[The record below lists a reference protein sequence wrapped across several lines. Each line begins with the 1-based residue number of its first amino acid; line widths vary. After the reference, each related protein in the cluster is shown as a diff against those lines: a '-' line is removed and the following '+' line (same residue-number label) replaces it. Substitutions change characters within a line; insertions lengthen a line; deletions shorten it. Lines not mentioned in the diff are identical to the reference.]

1 MVFRVVHSHASPSEG
16 NEILLVTDNWND
28 WFLWHTQFQVI
39 LAMANQPRVSLGS
52 VKIARR
58 GMTSANPR
66 TVLPERFS
74 HLDESY
80 YSIGQS
86 ENYYETLNAQGPEFR
101 EGFLKAMRDGAHD
114 LTILDANAA
123 EPALRRSLLRDIDDS
138 RVRLRFHR
146 LAHGNTALTPYKFRY
161 VFPPDA
167 LAASDPP
174 ELDFEVLPDSSPP
187 TNVHALIGRN
197 GVGKSR
203 CFDFLARCFLGIPGP
218 EGKATGELRPLAIA
232 WPQVG
237 HGFAGLVT
245 VSFSPF
251 DRYGPLVRKSPNQ
264 TSRYEYVGLI
274 KTTAS
279 EAEAPPVAATG
290 AARPATPPVAP
301 SIKSHD
307 ELIEEFVD
315 SVRVCREGARRV
327 RWERA
332 LRTLEGDP
340 LFEEINVAAFAA
352 EQADDWET
360 HAAGRFRRLSS
371 GHSVVLLTITR
382 LVELVEESSLVLID
396 EPESHLHPPLLS
408 AFVRAL
414 SDLLVD
420 RNGVAIVATHSPV
433 VLQEVPRHCCWILN
447 RSGHESR
454 ADRPE
459 LECFGENVG
468 TLTREVFGLEVVQTG
483 FHRMV
488 TEKAEG
494 KQYEEVVAVFGGQL
508 GAEARALARSLT
520 LIARSPEPPAD

>member
-1 MVFRVVHSHASPSEG
+1 MVFRVVSSHAPSLKG
-16 NEILLVTDNWND
+16 VEIQLVKDNWND
-28 WFLWHTQFQVI
+28 WFVWVTQFHVI
-39 LAMANQPRVSLGS
+39 LVSQNRSLVSLGS
-52 VKIARR
+52 VKIAKR
-58 GMTSANPR
+58 GMTNANAR
-66 TVLPERFS
+66 TVLPERFQA
-74 HLDESY
+74 LDDSY
-80 YSIGQS
+80 YSLGQS
-86 ENYYETLNAQGPEFR
+86 ENYYETLNEQGPAFR
-101 EGFLKAMRDGAHD
+101 DWYLKAMRDGAAD
-114 LTILDANAA
+114 LSILDANAG
-123 EPALRRSLLRDIDDS
+123 EPALDQSLLRDIDHD
-138 RVRLRFHR
+138 RVRHRFHR
-146 LAHGNTALTPYKFRY
+146 LAHGNPALTPYKFRY
-161 VFPPDA
+161 VFAADP
-167 LAASDPP
+167 LAASDTP
-174 ELDFEVLPDSSPP
+174 ELDFEVEPGSSPP

-218 EGKATGELRPLAIA
+218 EGKPTGELMPLAGTR
-232 WPQVG
+232 PKLG

-251 DRYGPLVRKSPNQ
+251 DRYGPLIAKTPDQ
-264 TSRYEYVGLI
+264 TTRYEYVGLI

-279 EAEAPPVAATG
+279 EAEKPKAPAGAAAQAPVAQGPT
-290 AARPATPPVAP
+290 
-301 SIKSHD
+301 IKSHED
-307 ELIEEFVD
+307 LIKEFVD
-315 SVRVCREGARRV
+315 SVKVCREGARRT
-327 RWERA
+327 RWEKA

-352 EQADDWET
+352 EQAEDWET
-360 HAAGRFRRLSS
+360 HASSRFRRLSS

-433 VLQEVPRHCCWILN
+433 VLQEVPRDCCWILN

-468 TLTREVFGLEVVQTG
+468 ALTREVFGLEVVQTG

-488 TEKAEG
+488 TEKAQG
-494 KQYEEVVAVFGGQL
+494 KQYDEVVAIFGGKL

-520 LIARSPEPPAD
+520 LIARSSDQSVD

>member
-1 MVFRVVHSHASPSEG
+1 MAFRVVSSHVPPLEG
-16 NEILLVTDNWND
+16 VEVQLVKDNWND
-28 WFLWHTQFQVI
+28 WFVWVTQFHVI
-39 LAMANQPRVSLGS
+39 LVSPNQPPVSLGS
-52 VKIARR
+52 VKIAKR
-58 GMTSANPR
+58 GMTNANAR
-66 TVLPERFS
+66 TVLPERFQS
-74 HLDESY
+74 LDDSY
-80 YSIGQS
+80 YSLGQS
-86 ENYYETLNAQGPEFR
+86 ENYYETLNEQGPAFR
-101 EGFLKAMRDGAHD
+101 DWYLKAMRDGAGD
-114 LTILDANAA
+114 LSILDANAG
-123 EPALRRSLLRDIDDS
+123 EPVLNQSLLRDIDHD
-138 RVRLRFHR
+138 RVRHRFHR
-146 LAHGNTALTPYKFRY
+146 LARGNPALTPYKFRY
-161 VFPPDA
+161 VFAADP
-167 LAASDPP
+167 LAASDTP
-174 ELDFEVLPDSSPP
+174 ELDFEVEPGSSPP

-218 EGKATGELRPLAIA
+218 EGKPTGELMPLAGTG
-232 WPQVG
+232 PKLG

-251 DRYGPLVRKSPNQ
+251 DRYGPLIAKTPDQ
-264 TSRYEYVGLI
+264 TTRYEYVGLI

-279 EAEAPPVAATG
+279 EAEKPKAPAEAPAQAPVAQGPT
-290 AARPATPPVAP
+290 
-301 SIKSHD
+301 IKSHED
-307 ELIEEFVD
+307 LIKEFVD
-315 SVRVCREGARRV
+315 SVKVCREGARRV
-327 RWERA
+327 RWEKA

-340 LFEEINVAAFAA
+340 MFEEINVAAFAA
-352 EQADDWET
+352 GQAEDWET
-360 HAAGRFRRLSS
+360 HASSRFRRLSS

-433 VLQEVPRHCCWILN
+433 VLQEVPRDCCWILN

-468 TLTREVFGLEVVQTG
+468 ALTREVFGLEVVQTG

-488 TEKAEG
+488 TEKAVG
-494 KQYEEVVAVFGGQL
+494 KQYDEVVAVFGGKL

-520 LIARSPEPPAD
+520 LIARSPDQPTD